1 MVKVEGDPDHP
12 VTQGRLCPRCI
23 ALDEV
28 VYNDKRLQH
37 PLVRDRA
44 DRGKNKWTEVSWDE
58 AYDLIEAKVREIW
71 AEYGAETIFTLTGTG
86 RESTLYAPV
95 YGPAV
100 LNTCNGASTYAFSG
114 EACYGPRA
122 TIVNY
127 LLGAGVPE
135 IDWAQYFED
144 RYDHPGWECPK
155 YLIVWGKDP
164 LYSSPDGFFG
174 HSIIDLM
181 KRGTKVIVIDPRLT
195 WLGAHAEYH
204 LQLRPGTDAAVGMGL
219 LRVIIK
225 EDLYDHDFVEKWCFG
240 FDELA
245 EAVEE
250 WTPEKVQEVSWVDPE
265 ALVGAARAFA
275 TNAPSTA
282 TWGVAL
288 DQSKASTQAAQCF
301 LALVAICGYL
311 DVPGGVTITKPTS
324 FIGKW
329 RYDMSDTISPEM
341 AAKHIVDPTGKYGL
355 FNVGAAMGG
364 VQGDTLLNWLEG
376 KYKDYDC
383 YYDLRMCW
391 MIGTNPLACMAD
403 QPQRWYEA
411 MKPLDFVVVQDIF
424 MTPTIMAL
432 ADVVLPLS
440 TFAEHDGLVTPN
452 YGRNQHFIGAM
463 NKAFDNPNTK
473 SDLEILIDM
482 GKRLRPELW
491 GRMESV
497 DQFFDE
503 QLRANY
509 DFGLEDVR
517 AVPAKMAGYEYRK
530 YEKGLLRPDGEPG
543 FDTTTGMIELKSLVL
558 ENYGEG
564 AVPYYEEPEFSH
576 ISKPELAEEF
586 PLYYTTGGRNISMF
600 HSEHRQVPSMRA
612 MHPWPLV
619 SINPV
624 VAEKYGIADGDWVR
638 VTTPQGSMT
647 QKAWITEDGQRQ
659 VHPRRACVVV
669 PRAGRRGAQPLRR
682 VEGQRQQ
689 PDPARERGRHRLRR
703 AVQERHLQDRTR
715 RFARRLGEGERR
727 CNTECSSITACA
739 PAASPVK
746 FPAGRKR
753 TFPWTNGASWSTRS
767 VPRSSAASGNSTT
780 CPCRRACATCA
791 PSARRKARRRLAS
804 CTAWPTSSRSCPST
818 GFPSAWRNWAGP
830 R

>member
-1 MVKVEGDPDHP
+1 MDMEKSFATEEDGVLKVRTCAWSPPGDHPVGCGLILHVEDGKLVRVEGDPDHP
-12 VTQGRLCPRCI
+12 ITHGRLCPRCI

-28 VYNDKRLQH
+28 VYHKDRLQH
-37 PLVRDRA
+37 PMVRDRA
-44 DRGKNKWTEVSWDE
+44 DRGKNAWKEVTWDE

-71 AEYGAETIFTLTGTG
+71 DKYGAESIFTLTGTG

-95 YGPAV
+95 YGPSV

-114 EACYGPRA
+114 QACYGPRA
-122 TIVNY
+122 TIANY

-135 IDWAQYFED
+135 IDWAQYYED

-155 YLIVWGKDP
+155 YLIIWGKDP

-181 KRGTKVIVIDPRLT
+181 KRGSKIITIDPRLT
-195 WLGAHAEYH
+195 WLSAHAEYH

-225 EDLYDHDFVEKWCFG
+225 EDLYDHDFVENWCFG
-240 FDELA
+240 FEDLA

-250 WTPEKVQEVSWVDPE
+250 WTPEKVQEVTWVDPE
-265 ALVGAARAFA
+265 TLVGAARAFA
-275 TNAPSTA
+275 TNAPSSGI
-282 TWGVAL
+282 WGVAL
-288 DQSKASTQAAQCF
+288 DQSKASTQAGQCF
-301 LALVAICGYL
+301 LSIMAICGYL
-311 DVPGGVTITKPTS
+311 DVPGGIAITKPTS

-329 RYDMSDTISPEM
+329 RYEMSDTISPEM
-341 AAKHIVDPTGKYGL
+341 AAKHIVDPDGKYKL
-355 FNVGAAMGG
+355 FNIGAAMGG

-376 KYKDYDC
+376 MYKDRDC
-383 YYDLRMCW
+383 YYDLKMCW

-411 MKPLDFVVVQDIF
+411 MKPLEFVVVQDIF

-452 YGRNQHFIGAM
+452 FGRNQHFIGAM

-482 GKRLRPELW
+482 GKRLRPEIW
-491 GRMESV
+491 GNMDSV

-503 QLRANY
+503 QLRKNY
-509 DFGLEDVR
+509 DFGLDDVR

-530 YEKGLLRPDGEPG
+530 YETGGLRPDGEPG
-543 FDTTTGMIELKSLVL
+543 FDTITGLVELRSIVL

-564 AVPYYEEPEFSH
+564 GVPYYEEPEFSH
-576 ISKPELAEEF
+576 ISRPDLADEF

-619 SINPV
+619 SIHPT
-624 VAEKYGIADGDWVR
+624 VAAKYGIEDGDWVR
-638 VTTPQGSMT
+638 VTSPQGSMV
-647 QKAWITEDGQRQ
+647 QKAYLTEMVNDKFIHVEHAWWFPEQDGEAPNLYG
-659 VHPRRACVVV
+659 VWKANANNLIPHESVGVT
-669 PRAGRRGAQPLRR
+669 GYGAPYKNGICKIER
-682 VEGQRQQ
+682 V
-689 PDPARERGRHRLRR
+689 DSLDA
-703 AVQERHLQDRTR
+703 
-715 RFARRLGEGERR
+715 
-727 CNTECSSITACA
+727 
-739 PAASPVK
+739 
-746 FPAGRKR
+746 
-753 TFPWTNGASWSTRS
+753 
-767 VPRSSAASGNSTT
+767 
-780 CPCRRACATCA
+780 
-791 PSARRKARRRLAS
+791 
-804 CTAWPTSSRSCPST
+804 
-818 GFPSAWRNWAGP
+818 
-830 R
+830 